1 MSNHIEKAL
10 TLSTAHITEE
20 TARWLD
26 TNPDRFVIYPKK
38 NYGWF
43 ISVGELEDFEGI
55 PSDLVFLIGYAMG
68 SDCCW
73 IQLDR
78 DAETIMELPTFDW

>member
-1 MSNHIEKAL
+1 MNNHIEKAL

-26 TNPDRFVIYPKK
+26 TNPEQFVIYQKK

-43 ISVGELEDFEGI
+43 ISVRELEDFEGI
-55 PSDLVFLIGYAMG
+55 PADLVFLIGYAMG
-68 SDCCW
+68 CDCDW
-73 IQLDR
+73 IQLDQ
-78 DAETIMELPTFDW
+78 DAGTINGLPTFDW